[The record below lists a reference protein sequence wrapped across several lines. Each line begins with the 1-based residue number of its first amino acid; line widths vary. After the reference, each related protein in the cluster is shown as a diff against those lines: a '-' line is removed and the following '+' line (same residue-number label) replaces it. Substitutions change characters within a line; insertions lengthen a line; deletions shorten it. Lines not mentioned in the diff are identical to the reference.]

1 MPAKDIMTSPLGE
14 THEGA
19 WPYLQG
25 LDQFLTHGTY
35 ETYAASAPYRMVRAG
50 KSGES
55 HVFPIQDDNLTAG
68 LPLRRSILQ
77 STLRQKYRSTGKH
90 NPQRDSGSEKG
101 LYRLHPIAL
110 ANACL
115 YGIPEHEICYAMDR

>member
-35 ETYAASAPYRMVRAG
+35 ETYAASAPYRMVRGFSLGGATVIA
-50 KSGES
+50 SGFYLSLHKLIE
-55 HVFPIQDDNLTAG
+55 
-68 LPLRRSILQ
+68 
-77 STLRQKYRSTGKH
+77 KY
-90 NPQRDSGSEKG
+90 DS
-101 LYRLHPIAL
+101 
-110 ANACL
+110 
-115 YGIPEHEICYAMDR
+115 

>member
-35 ETYAASAPYRMVRAG
+35 ETYAASAPYRMVRG
-50 KSGES
+50 FCVGRNPPFELPYFCLIFK
-55 HVFPIQDDNLTAG
+55 NL
-68 LPLRRSILQ
+68 
-77 STLRQKYRSTGKH
+77 Y
-90 NPQRDSGSEKG
+90 
-101 LYRLHPIAL
+101 
-110 ANACL
+110 
-115 YGIPEHEICYAMDR
+115 

>member
-1 MPAKDIMTSPLGE
+1 MV
-14 THEGA
+14 
-19 WPYLQG
+19 LQLSRSEQRVDAFCQDPQG
-25 LDQFLTHGTY
+25 K
-35 ETYAASAPYRMVRAG
+35 EAG
-50 KSGES
+50 QSDEA
-55 HVFPIQDDNLTAG
+55 HVFPIQDNNLTAG

-90 NPQRDSGSEKG
+90 NPQHDGGPEKG

-115 YGIPEHEICYAMDR
+115 YGIPEHEICYAMDRYVTAG